1 MSHSSNNFLTK
12 IGKFL
17 LVNGVDF
24 IVSEHVWIP
33 MLVAYVLL
41 KKKTS
46 FLSQRK
52 LLWWHVCRQ
61 LNQNCYVVREQFTY
75 IHKVWSVLWFIQ
87 FLDIVP
93 ANVLVSFRWNNNT
106 FYVEKFTMLAMTWSK
121 CNKLILQFLLFSYSS
136 HINTF
141 WGPFLFSKC
150 IRVFFSLDK
159 CSSENLE
166 LYIGNIF

>member
-1 MSHSSNNFLTK
+1 
-12 IGKFL
+12 
-17 LVNGVDF
+17 
-24 IVSEHVWIP
+24 

-93 ANVLVSFRWNNNT
+93 ANVLVSFRLKQQYFLRW
-106 FYVEKFTMLAMTWSK
+106 KFTMLAMSWSK
-121 CNKLILQFLLFSYSS
+121 CNKLILQFLLFSYSYY
-136 HINTF
+136 INTF
-141 WGPFLFSKC
+141 WRSIVFSKC
-150 IRVFFSLDK
+150 IRVFFVKQMFFWKSRTLYK
-159 CSSENLE
+159 QNLKK
-166 LYIGNIF
+166 YIL

>member
-1 MSHSSNNFLTK
+1 
-12 IGKFL
+12 
-17 LVNGVDF
+17 
-24 IVSEHVWIP
+24 

-93 ANVLVSFRWNNNT
+93 ANVLVSFRLKQQYFLRW
-106 FYVEKFTMLAMTWSK
+106 KFTMLAMSWSK

-136 HINTF
+136 YINNF
-141 WGPFLFSKC
+141 SISFLFSKC
-150 IRVFFSLDK
+150 IRVFLLDK
-159 CSSENLE
+159 YYSKNSE
-166 LYIGNIF
+166 LYIRKIFKKNQYILLND